1 MKQNI
6 ELEGNRLTG
15 LAILPLLIIYVLPI
29 IVGIWFAISLIK
41 LQRERNMLLKEVVEK
56 LSER

>member
-6 ELEGNRLTG
+6 ELKGNRLTG
-15 LAILPLLIIYVLPI
+15 LAILPLLIIYFLPI

>member
-15 LAILPLLIIYVLPI
+15 LAILPLLIMYVLPI

>member
-6 ELEGNRLTG
+6 ELKGNRLTG
-15 LAILPLLIIYVLPI
+15 LAILPLLIMYVLPI

>member
-6 ELEGNRLTG
+6 ELKGNRLTG

>member
-1 MKQNI
+1 M
-6 ELEGNRLTG
+6 TG